1 MLTIALQK
9 TQPLLSASN
18 SPQEVGLF
26 GLTEAADSHMRQQLL
41 LQNIFG
47 ILDPVFPSHSWLGST
62 NTNEVESNIL
72 LLNHKRFI
80 Q

>member
-1 MLTIALQK
+1 
-9 TQPLLSASN
+9 
-18 SPQEVGLF
+18 
-26 GLTEAADSHMRQQLL
+26 MRQQLL